1 MMMKVDVLSLENKKV
16 GDIALPEDIFGSEI
30 REDIISRV
38 IHWQL
43 AKRRSGTHSV
53 RTVSEVSGTTKKPHA
68 QKGTGRARQGSLRS
82 AQMRGGGAAHGK
94 QPRDYGYKL
103 PKKIRQMGLKAAL
116 AAKLAENKLI
126 VLDSLNLKTAKTADF
141 AGKIGKMF
149 DKSVLMIDG
158 SAVDENLLKAANNLI
173 GVNVL
178 PTQGANV
185 YDIIRHNFLILSK
198 EAVESLEKRL
208 K

>member
-1 MMMKVDVLSLENKKV
+1 MKMKVDVLSLDNKKV
-16 GDIALPEDIFGSEI
+16 GDIALPEDVFGSEI

-43 AKRRSGTHSV
+43 AKRRAGTHSA

-82 AQMRGGGAAHGK
+82 AQMRGGGLAHGIIV
-94 QPRDYGYKL
+94 RDHGYSL

-126 VLDSLNLKTAKTADF
+126 VVDQLSMKSAKTSDLAASMD
-141 AGKIGKMF
+141 KMIE
-149 DKSVLMIDG
+149 KSALLIDG
-158 SAVDENLLKAANNLI
+158 ASVNENLLKAANNLV

-185 YDIIRHNFLILSK
+185 YDIIRHNYLILSK
-198 EAVESLEKRL
+198 EAVENLEKRL

>member
-94 QPRDYGYKL
+94 
-103 PKKIRQMGLKAAL
+103 AAL
-116 AAKLAENKLI
+116 AAKLAENRLI